1 MFCSQPLSV
10 GSLASSNTSLQSVTT
25 SLDSGVICISWSPLM
40 LHIDCCAV
48 FVTIHIHSA
57 ALTTKTE
64 TRANGT
70 SVIPTGRVR

>member
-25 SLDSGVICISWSPLM
+25 SLGSGVICISWSPLM
-40 LHIDCCAV
+40 LHIDCCAI
-48 FVTIHIHSA
+48 FVTIHIHS